1 MLDYWRERAEGEY
14 VRPTQF
20 AAIHSYLN
28 EKHLAFE
35 QLEKAYQ
42 EHDWMLTGPKAD
54 PDWDPLRDDPR
65 FTDLLRRMN
74 LEP

>member
-20 AAIHSYLN
+20 AAIHSYLG
-28 EKHLAFE
+28 EKHQAFE

-42 EHDWMLTGPKAD
+42 ATGC
-54 PDWDPLRDDPR
+54 
-65 FTDLLRRMN
+65 
-74 LEP
+74 